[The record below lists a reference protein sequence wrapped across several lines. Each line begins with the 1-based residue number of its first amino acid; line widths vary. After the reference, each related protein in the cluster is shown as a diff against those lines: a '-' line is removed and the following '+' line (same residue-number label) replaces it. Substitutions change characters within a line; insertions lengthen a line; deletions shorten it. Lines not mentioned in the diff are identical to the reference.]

1 MSGLFGD
8 IPETAVATPYRFT
21 SGGAERRDRGGQDAD
36 YYPTPPWA
44 TRALLGLLDD
54 QYGPLGRV
62 WEPACGG
69 GHMAEVLREA
79 GHDVLATDLFD
90 HGYVGRDGE
99 LTDFL
104 SPKAAALGPVDW
116 VITNPPF
123 KLADQFVQVGLE
135 RAGEGVAVLCRL
147 QFLEGVKRS
156 GLHFGGNEVGD
167 GLSILAPFC
176 ERVAMVRGRYDP
188 GASTNMAYAWFIYL
202 KDIDHRLAPTV
213 IKPFMPGTRAAMTRP
228 YDAEKYGGAL

>member
-1 MSGLFGD
+1 VSGLFDD

-21 SGGAERRDRGGQDAD
+21 SGGAERRDRGGMETD

-44 TRALLGLLDD
+44 TRALIRILDLNFDLGS
-54 QYGPLGRV
+54 V

-69 GHMAEVLREA
+69 GHMAEVLAESFQS
-79 GHDVLATDLFD
+79 VLATDLYD
-90 HGYVGRDGE
+90 HGYAGRAGD
-99 LTDFL
+99 LIDFL
-104 SPKAAALGPVDW
+104 SPEAARLGPVDW

-123 KLADQFVQVGLE
+123 KLADEFIRVGLE
-135 RAGEGVAVLCRL
+135 RAREGVAVLCRL

-156 GLHFGGNEVGD
+156 GLHFGGNEVGQ

-188 GASTNMAYAWFIYL
+188 GASTNMAYAWFIYSNL
-202 KDIDHRLAPTV
+202 PSGFGAPMVWPILPGARAQCTQPHDA
-213 IKPFMPGTRAAMTRP
+213 IKF
-228 YDAEKYGGAL
+228 GAVP